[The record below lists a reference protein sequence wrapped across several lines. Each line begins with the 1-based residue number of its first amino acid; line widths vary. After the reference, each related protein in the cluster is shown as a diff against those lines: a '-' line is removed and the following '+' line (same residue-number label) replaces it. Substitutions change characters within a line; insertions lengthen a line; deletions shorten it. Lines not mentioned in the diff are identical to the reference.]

1 MSKYK
6 WKIEIRQGTMLWTP
20 IHGTYKSCIVQLVMF
35 VLFQSVLTVQSN
47 TNPNENHKN
56 RSASW
61 SGAPGRP
68 LWIEKEYAGRI
79 KVPHTFVVHNY
90 TRPTV
95 CQYCKKLLRGLFRQG
110 LQCKGVWYLGIGQ
123 TTA

>member
-1 MSKYK
+1 MCRIS
-6 WKIEIRQGTMLWTP
+6 RN
-20 IHGTYKSCIVQLVMF
+20 
-35 VLFQSVLTVQSN
+35 VLSLQTLSV
-47 TNPNENHKN
+47 PGKNENHKN

-68 LWIEKEYAGRI
+68 IWMEKEYAGRI

-110 LQCKGVWYLGIGQ
+110 LQCKGKILRATNPLGFYN
-123 TTA
+123 